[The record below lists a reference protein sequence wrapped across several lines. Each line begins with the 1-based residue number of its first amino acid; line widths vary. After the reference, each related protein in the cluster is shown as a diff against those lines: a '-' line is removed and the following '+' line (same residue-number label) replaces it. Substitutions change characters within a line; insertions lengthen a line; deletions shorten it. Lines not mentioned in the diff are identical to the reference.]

1 MLNKTKEVRKTDK
14 PSGKQYIALAIC
26 TAAMIVLIYVVP
38 ALAVLENLLPA
49 VIVGISCIV
58 TMGVS
63 VFKGGLTD
71 VSGE

>member
-1 MLNKTKEVRKTDK
+1 MTRK
-14 PSGKQYIALAIC
+14 QRIALAVC

-63 VFKGGLTD
+63 VFKGGLTKIAPD
-71 VSGE
+71 EEAIK